1 MARITNTVTSQ
12 PMGRSRITSPTRD
25 AIQDDGT
32 ALISIV
38 QGEQIQ
44 VQITVGWLTDL
55 SSATI
60 TAKVV
65 EGENDGAGTVPTVVA
80 VTTPDIT
87 TLALIDTT
95 PNDNIFIFVIPETL
109 VDTWEVQPAPD
120 APVYGFIGLEID
132 DGGVGAA
139 KQVWKPLR
147 GLVEVLYSPSEAV

>member
-1 MARITNTVTSQ
+1 
-12 PMGRSRITSPTRD
+12 MGRSRITSPTRD
-25 AIQDDGT
+25 AIQEDGT
-32 ALISIV
+32 VLISIV
-38 QGEQIQ
+38 QGEQLQ
-44 VQITVGWLTDL
+44 VQVTVDWLTDL

-80 VTTPDIT
+80 VTTPAIVSLSIVD
-87 TLALIDTT
+87 AT
-95 PNDNIFIFVIPETL
+95 PTDNIFVFVIPETL
-109 VDTWEVQPAPD
+109 VDTWEVSPAPN

-132 DGGVGAA
+132 NGGVGDA